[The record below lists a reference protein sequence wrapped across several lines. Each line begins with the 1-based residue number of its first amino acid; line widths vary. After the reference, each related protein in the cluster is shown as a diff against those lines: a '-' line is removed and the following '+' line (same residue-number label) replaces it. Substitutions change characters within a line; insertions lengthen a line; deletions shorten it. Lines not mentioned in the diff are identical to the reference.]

1 MSNFTKRIA
10 KLSPRRQELLAR
22 LLEQERLDFSRTV
35 ITPCKRELAHVPLS
49 FAQQRLWFL
58 DQLEPHRAVY
68 NIPDSHYF
76 KGPLNLAALERSLS
90 EIVRRHEILRTTFQ
104 TVAGEPVQVIAAPQP
119 LRLEVTDLSRLPAPE
134 REAEAQRLADEE
146 AQQPFDLARGPLL
159 RMRLLKLDDT
169 EHVLLLTMH
178 HIISDGWSLGVLG
191 RELTALYAAF
201 SAGQSSPLVEL
212 GIQYADFAVWQRE
225 WLRGEVLEKQLGYW
239 REQLGGE
246 LPVLELPTD
255 RPRPARQSYRGAVEG
270 LDLSEEVSRRLK
282 EISREAGTTLFM
294 TLLAIFNVLLW
305 RYSRQDEIIIGTP
318 IANRNRAETE
328 ELIGFFVNT
337 LVLRTKLSGE
347 MSFRELLEQVRETTL
362 GAYEHQDV
370 PFEKLVEELQPE
382 RSLSRQPVF
391 QVMFTLQDG
400 GELKLAGLE
409 VSWME
414 TESDVAKF
422 DLSLAMAEGE
432 GYLSGAIA
440 YNSDLFDAATIKRM
454 ARHFELLLEGIVA
467 NPQQRLSELPLLTEA
482 EQQMLADWNE
492 TQREYPDEVCIHELF
507 ERQAARTPEA
517 VAVVF
522 NEERLTYRE
531 LNCRANQL
539 AHYLRGVGV
548 GPEVLVGILMER
560 SVEMIVGLLG
570 VIKAGGAYVPLD
582 PQYPAERLSFM
593 IEDAEAAV
601 LITQEGLLNR
611 IAGAA
616 GTQVIIVEQQ
626 SWGDE
631 RTENPRSAVTAEN
644 LAYVIYTSGST
655 GRPKGVAIE
664 HHSASTLLYWARE
677 TFTPEELQGVL
688 ASTSI
693 CFDLSVFELFVPLS
707 WGGIVI
713 LAENALALPN
723 LAAKAD
729 VRLINTVPS
738 AISELV
744 RMRAIP
750 DHVRVVNLAGEA
762 LRRQLVEQLYE
773 QQTIE
778 RVVNLYGPSEDTTY
792 STYAVMRRGEE
803 GRVVIGRPIA
813 KTRAYVV
820 DERGEVVPIGVAG
833 ELCIGGEGLARGYLK
848 RADLTAEKFIPDGLS
863 GQTGARLYRTGDL
876 TRYLADGNIEY
887 LGRIDYQV
895 KIRGFRI
902 EPGEIEAR
910 LRQHEAV
917 REALVLVEG
926 EVKKEVAG
934 DKRLVAYVVAER
946 EMGLTVD
953 ALRRYLRETLPEY
966 MIPSAFVLLDEMP
979 LTPSGKINRQALSAR
994 AKNGDEH
1001 QETFVAPRD
1010 VVELR
1015 LMRLWEDVL
1024 NVRPVGITDNFF
1036 DLGGHSLLAVRM
1048 MAQLSHQIGRELP
1061 LALILQKQTIQGLA
1075 SLLRQQVEPQATSP
1089 LVAIQPKGCKQPFFC
1104 VHPVGGSVICYSGL
1118 SRHLGLEQPFYGI
1131 QTPGLDGH
1139 AEEPLTRIEEMAA
1152 RYIEELRTVQ
1162 SPGPYMLGGWSMG
1175 GVVAFEMAQQLR
1187 RQGHEVALLALLD
1200 SHAPTML
1207 GRATDIN
1214 DETLL
1219 LQFTSDIG
1227 GLYGLEQSLTQKS
1240 ESEPRSVEEH
1250 LRSLLQHVVRT
1261 GSVPPD
1267 LDLKQLSQLF
1277 QVFQMNVYAM
1287 LRYEPQRYPGR
1298 ITFFRA
1304 SEQLADISQ
1313 DPAKDWRN
1321 LAADGVEVHVV
1332 PGNHYTMLREPLV
1345 QVMAEWLKV
1354 CLDITGNQMK
1364 PTLTRR
1370 TVAIA
1375 SAISL

>member
-1 MSNFTKRIA
+1 
-10 KLSPRRQELLAR
+10 
-22 LLEQERLDFSRTV
+22 
-35 ITPCKRELAHVPLS
+35 
-49 FAQQRLWFL
+49 
-58 DQLEPHRAVY
+58 
-68 NIPDSHYF
+68 
-76 KGPLNLAALERSLS
+76 
-90 EIVRRHEILRTTFQ
+90 
-104 TVAGEPVQVIAAPQP
+104 
-119 LRLEVTDLSRLPAPE
+119 
-134 REAEAQRLADEE
+134 
-146 AQQPFDLARGPLL
+146 
-159 RMRLLKLDDT
+159 
-169 EHVLLLTMH
+169 
-178 HIISDGWSLGVLG
+178 
-191 RELTALYAAF
+191 
-201 SAGQSSPLVEL
+201 
-212 GIQYADFAVWQRE
+212 
-225 WLRGEVLEKQLGYW
+225 
-239 REQLGGE
+239 
-246 LPVLELPTD
+246 
-255 RPRPARQSYRGAVEG
+255 
-270 LDLSEEVSRRLK
+270 
-282 EISREAGTTLFM
+282 M
-294 TLLAIFNVLLW
+294 T
-305 RYSRQDEIIIGTP
+305 
-318 IANRNRAETE
+318 
-328 ELIGFFVNT
+328 
-337 LVLRTKLSGE
+337 
-347 MSFRELLEQVRETTL
+347 
-362 GAYEHQDV
+362 
-370 PFEKLVEELQPE
+370 
-382 RSLSRQPVF
+382 
-391 QVMFTLQDG
+391 
-400 GELKLAGLE
+400 
-409 VSWME
+409 
-414 TESDVAKF
+414 
-422 DLSLAMAEGE
+422 EGE
-432 GYLSGAIA
+432 GYLGGAII
-440 YNSDLFDAATIKRM
+440 YNTDLFDAATINRM

-482 EQQMLADWNE
+482 EQRMLADWNE

-522 NEERLTYRE
+522 NEERLSYRE

-570 VIKAGGAYVPLD
+570 VLKAGGAYVPLD

-601 LITQEGLLNR
+601 LITQESLLNR

-616 GTQVIIVEQQ
+616 VRQVIIVEQQ
-626 SWGDE
+626 NWGDE
-631 RTENPRSAVTAEN
+631 RTENPSSAVTAEN

-664 HHSASTLLYWARE
+664 HHSAATLLYWARE
-677 TFTPEELQGVL
+677 TFTAEELQGVL

-723 LAAKAD
+723 LAAKAE

-738 AISELV
+738 VISELV

-750 DHVRVVNLAGEA
+750 DQVRVVNLAGEA
-762 LRRQLVEQLYE
+762 LQRQLVEQLYE
-773 QQTIE
+773 QQPIE

-833 ELCIGGEGLARGYLK
+833 ELCLGGEGLARGYLK

-887 LGRIDYQV
+887 LGRIDQQV

-917 REALVLVEG
+917 REVLVLVQE
-926 EVKKEVAG
+926 EVAG
-934 DKRLVAYVVAER
+934 DKRLLAYVVTER
-946 EMGLTVD
+946 EMELTVD
-953 ALRRYLRETLPEY
+953 ALRRYLRERLPEY

-979 LTPSGKINRQALSAR
+979 LTPNGKINRQALSAL

-1010 VVELR
+1010 ALELR

-1024 NVRPVGITDNFF
+1024 NVRPIGITDNFF

-1048 MAQLSHQIGRELP
+1048 MARLSHQIGRELP
-1061 LALILQKQTIQGLA
+1061 LALILHKQTIQGLA

-1089 LVAIQPKGCKQPFFC
+1089 LVAIQPHGSKQPFFC
-1104 VHPVGGSVICYSGL
+1104 VHPAGGSIICYSGL

-1131 QTPGLDGH
+1131 QTLGLDGH
-1139 AEEPLTRIEEMAA
+1139 AEEPLTRIEGMAA

-1162 SPGPYMLGGWSMG
+1162 SAGPYMLGGWSMG
-1175 GVVAFEMAQQLR
+1175 GVVAFEMAQQLH
-1187 RQGHEVALLALLD
+1187 RQGQEVSLLALLD

-1207 GRATDIN
+1207 ARATDIN

-1219 LQFTSDIG
+1219 LQFTSDISA
-1227 GLYGLEQSLTQKS
+1227 LYGLEQSLTQEG
-1240 ESEPRSVEEH
+1240 ESEPLGVEEH
-1250 LRSLLQHVVRT
+1250 LGSLLQHVVRT

-1267 LDLKQLSQLF
+1267 LDLKQLSRLF

-1304 SEQLADISQ
+1304 SVQLADISQ

-1332 PGNHYTMLREPLV
+1332 PGDHYTMLSEPSV